1 MVRSSL
7 HNLIAVC
14 VEHLQIHLQSCR
26 SEKGAAVEK
35 WSIPQKVFDIFF
47 RMLILSIRS
56 DGRRQFFIEV
66 DQKREASACLKVG
79 ANKINRN

>member
-7 HNLIAVC
+7 HNLIAVW

-47 RMLILSIRS
+47 VCLFCRY
-56 DGRRQFFIEV
+56 EATVV
-66 DQKREASACLKVG
+66 DSSS
-79 ANKINRN
+79 